1 MANLLTPI
9 VLNFP
14 DRGSCAVDYIDY
26 FDEGQYGPDKAFF
39 VGRFQKLDEIA
50 TQMNA
55 CLALQNTPGSMIH
68 VNRTNIPDKW
78 MDPMTSYSDPFP
90 RRAQYKIR
98 FLLRIKFYGDY
109 AYIDLG
115 AKWSPDD
122 DLTQEIKVY
131 ALPPN
136 ENGETNPDND
146 LKVVNKCWI
155 SERDANF
162 FLKQLFLNGL
172 KFDGSTTYDATT
184 ASVRALTEEEMAA
197 LAEEKAVASANY
209 IADDESFF
217 VDADGKPITL

>member
-78 MDPMTSYSDPFP
+78 MDPMTSQTDPFP

-122 DLTQEIKVY
+122 DLTLGAPTVTSDCLE
-131 ALPPN
+131 
-136 ENGETNPDND
+136 
-146 LKVVNKCWI
+146 VVNKCWI

-162 FLKQLFLNGL
+162 ILDELKNAGL
-172 KFDGSTTYDATT
+172 SFNGSTTYDATT
-184 ASVRALTEEEMAA
+184 ASVRALTEEE
-197 LAEEKAVASANY
+197 LATIEEEKAVAAANY
-209 IADDESFF
+209 IVDDESFF
-217 VDADGKPITL
+217 VDADGKPIIL

>member
-78 MDPMTSYSDPFP
+78 MDPMTSQTDPFP

-122 DLTQEIKVY
+122 DLTLGAPTVTSE
-131 ALPPN
+131 AL
-136 ENGETNPDND
+136 E
-146 LKVVNKCWI
+146 VVNKCWI

-162 FLKQLFLNGL
+162 ILDELKNAGL
-172 KFDGSTTYDATT
+172 SFNGSTTYDATT
-184 ASVRALTEEEMAA
+184 ASIRALTEEE
-197 LAEEKAVASANY
+197 LATIEEEKAVAAANY

>member
-78 MDPMTSYSDPFP
+78 MDPMTSQTDPFP

-122 DLTQEIKVY
+122 DLTLGAPIVTSE
-131 ALPPN
+131 
-136 ENGETNPDND
+136 D
-146 LKVVNKCWI
+146 LEVVNKCWI
-155 SERDANF
+155 SEKDANF
-162 FLKQLFLNGL
+162 ILDELKDAGL
-172 KFDGSTTYDATT
+172 SFNGSTTYDATT
-184 ASVRALTEEEMAA
+184 ASVRALTEEE
-197 LAEEKAVASANY
+197 LATIEEEKAVAAANY

>member
-39 VGRFQKLDEIA
+39 VKRFGSNDENPLAGIA
-50 TQMNA
+50 AQMNA

-68 VNRTNIPDKW
+68 VNRTDIPDKW
-78 MDPMTSYSDPFP
+78 MDPMTSQTDPFP

-115 AKWSPDD
+115 SKWSSKD
-122 DLTQEIKVY
+122 DLTLGAPIVTTE
-131 ALPPN
+131 
-136 ENGETNPDND
+136 D
-146 LKVVNKCWI
+146 LEVVNKCWI

-162 FLKQLFLNGL
+162 ILDELKNAGL
-172 KFDGSTTYDATT
+172 SFDGSTTYDATT

>member
-39 VGRFQKLDEIA
+39 VGRYQKLDEIA

-78 MDPMTSYSDPFP
+78 MDPMTSQTDPFP

-115 AKWSPDD
+115 AKWSSSD
-122 DLTQEIKVY
+122 DLTLGAPKVKS
-131 ALPPN
+131 
-136 ENGETNPDND
+136 DD

-162 FLKQLFLNGL
+162 ILDELKNVGL
-172 KFDGSTTYDATT
+172 SFDGSTTYDATT
-184 ASVRALTEEEMAA
+184 ASVRALTEEEKAA
-197 LAEEKAVASANY
+197 IAEEEELAAANY
-209 IADDESFF
+209 MTDDDSFF

>member
-115 AKWSPDD
+115 AKWFSDD
-122 DLTQEIKVY
+122 DLTAGAPIVTSEE
-131 ALPPN
+131 LR
-136 ENGETNPDND
+136 
-146 LKVVNKCWI
+146 VVNKCWI

-162 FLKQLFLNGL
+162 ILDELKKAGL
-172 KFDGSTTYDATT
+172 SFDGSTTYDALT
-184 ASVRALTEEEMAA
+184 ASVRALTEEELAA
-197 LAEEKAVASANY
+197 IEEEKAVASANY

>member
-68 VNRTNIPDKW
+68 VNRTDIPDKW
-78 MDPMTSYSDPFP
+78 MDPMTSQTDPFP

-115 AKWSPDD
+115 SKWSSKD
-122 DLTQEIKVY
+122 DLTLGAPIVTTE
-131 ALPPN
+131 
-136 ENGETNPDND
+136 D
-146 LKVVNKCWI
+146 LEVVNKCWI

-162 FLKQLFLNGL
+162 ILDELKNAGL
-172 KFDGSTTYDATT
+172 SFDGSTTYDATT

>member
-14 DRGSCAVDYIDY
+14 NRGSCAVDYIDY

-115 AKWSPDD
+115 AKWKSTD
-122 DLTQEIKVY
+122 DLTTGAPIVTSEE
-131 ALPPN
+131 L
-136 ENGETNPDND
+136 T
-146 LKVVNKCWI
+146 VVNKCWI
-155 SERDANF
+155 SERDADF
-162 FLKQLFLNGL
+162 ILDELKKAGL
-172 KFDGSTTYDATT
+172 SFDGSTTYDATT
-184 ASVRALTEEEMAA
+184 ASVRVLTEEE
-197 LAEEKAVASANY
+197 LVTIEEEKAVASANY

>member
-68 VNRTNIPDKW
+68 VNRANIPDKW

-115 AKWSPDD
+115 AKWSSDD
-122 DLTQEIKVY
+122 DLTAGAPIVTSEE
-131 ALPPN
+131 LN
-136 ENGETNPDND
+136 
-146 LKVVNKCWI
+146 VVNKCWI

-162 FLKQLFLNGL
+162 ILDELKKAGL
-172 KFDGSTTYDATT
+172 SFNGSTTYDAST
-184 ASVRALTEEEMAA
+184 ASVRALTEEELAA
-197 LAEEKAVASANY
+197 IEEEKAVASANY
-209 IADDESFF
+209 ITDDESYF
-217 VDADGKPITL
+217 VDADGKPLTL

>member
-68 VNRTNIPDKW
+68 VNRTDIPDKW

-115 AKWSPDD
+115 SKWSSKD
-122 DLTQEIKVY
+122 DLTLGAPIVTTE
-131 ALPPN
+131 
-136 ENGETNPDND
+136 D
-146 LKVVNKCWI
+146 LEVVNKCWI

-162 FLKQLFLNGL
+162 ILDELKNAGL
-172 KFDGSTTYDATT
+172 SFDGSTTYDATT

>member
-115 AKWSPDD
+115 AKWSSDD
-122 DLTQEIKVY
+122 DLTAGAPTVTSEE
-131 ALPPN
+131 LC
-136 ENGETNPDND
+136 
-146 LKVVNKCWI
+146 VVNKCWI

-162 FLKQLFLNGL
+162 ILDELKKAGL
-172 KFDGSTTYDATT
+172 SFNGSTTYDATT
-184 ASVRALTEEEMAA
+184 ASIRALTEEELTAIE
-197 LAEEKAVASANY
+197 EEKAVASANY
-209 IADDESFF
+209 ITDDESYFI
-217 VDADGKPITL
+217 DADGKPLTL